1 MYGFTLLEA
10 ALIAAYYWFAWWGG
24 ANILFGITWNAT
36 FNGMIIGLLLGD
48 IKTGIIMGG
57 TIQTIYLAHIG
68 GGGNLLS
75 DQALASCVAIP
86 IAMRAGM
93 DPEAALALAVT
104 FGLLGNFCDSLQRT
118 LNGFVHRRLEKDV
131 DRLTNTNLR
140 SLYVDGIG
148 GSIIMAFICRFPLV
162 FGIIYLGGNSIG
174 NLMEILPAFIT
185 GGLST
190 VGKMLPGIG
199 MLMVARLIGQ
209 KMLLPFFVIGF
220 LLMRLVS
227 PTVFSVAVIGLCL
240 GILWVILC
248 NGGKAPEINMDMF
261 KKEESTKQK
270 QSIFTRAERAY
281 YAFRLTI
288 YYRMGISFEY
298 LNGVGIMLS
307 QLPWLAKIYKDD
319 LEGMKA
325 ALNRSLEPYVSDVII
340 GGSIIGAVMSM
351 EENIADG
358 EQIDGSMITTIKSS
372 LMGPMAGFGDSIIQT
387 TISPIIRSLFLP
399 FALSG
404 SIIGAMMDVV
414 GRIVQWAIAIVCY
427 DAGYTM
433 GKNAMMKILRG
444 GWIQTLMTC
453 VSVLGMTVLG
463 ALASNYTK
471 LALAV
476 EFDVQGSVLNLD
488 TILNGVMPGFVSAT
502 YLVVCYLCL
511 EKGVKYIH
519 LILGS
524 MALAFVGCFLGIF

>member
-1 MYGFTLLEA
+1 MYGFTVTEA
-10 ALIAAYYWFAWWGG
+10 IIIAAYYWFAWWGG
-24 ANILFGITWNAT
+24 ANPLFLITWNAT
-36 FNGMIIGLLLGD
+36 FNGMVLGLLLGD
-48 IKTGIIMGG
+48 VKTGIIMGG

-93 DPEAALALAVT
+93 DAEAALALAVT

-131 DRLTNTNLR
+131 AALTSTKSLR
-140 SLYVDGIG
+140 KLYTDGIG
-148 GSIIMAFICRFPLV
+148 GSILMAFICRFPLV
-162 FGIIYLGGNSIG
+162 FAIIYFGGNGVS
-174 NLMEILPAFIT
+174 NLMDIMPAFIT
-185 GGLST
+185 NGLST

-209 KMLLPFFVIGF
+209 KLMLPFFVLGF
-220 LLMRLVS
+220 IIMRLVS
-227 PTVFSVAVIGLCL
+227 PTIFTVAIIGLCL
-240 GILWVILC
+240 GILWVILA
-248 NGGKAPEINMDMF
+248 NGGKAPEMNMELFASKDEGD
-261 KKEESTKQK
+261 KK
-270 QSIFTRAERAY
+270 SIFTRAERAY
-281 YAFRLTI
+281 YAYRLTL

-298 LNGVGIMLS
+298 LNGVGIMLAE
-307 QLPWLAKIYKDD
+307 LPWLKKIYAND
-319 LEGMKA
+319 LDGLKA
-325 ALNRSLEPYVSDVII
+325 GLNRSLEPYVSDVII

-351 EENIADG
+351 EENIANG
-358 EQIDGSMITTIKSS
+358 EAIDGSMITTVKSS

-387 TISPIIRSLFLP
+387 TMMPIIRSLFLP

-414 GRIVQWAIAIVCY
+414 GRIIQWIVAIVCY
-427 DAGYTM
+427 GKGYTL
-433 GKNAMMKILRG
+433 GKSAMLKILRG
-444 GWIQTLMTC
+444 GWINTLMTT

-476 EFDVQGSVLNLD
+476 EFTVQENVINLD
-488 TILNGVMPGFVSAT
+488 SILNGVMPGFVSAI
-502 YLVVCYLCL
+502 YLVFCYIFL
-511 EKGVKYIH
+511 EKGGKYIH

-524 MALAFVGCFLGIF
+524 MGLAFLGCLVGLF